1 MRSGVQC
8 RPMRAAL
15 LLATLLVVGTMLLA
29 ACGST
34 ASATHLSTP
43 ALPTDTATPLP
54 SPTTPPVTPTA
65 TAGLTSTTCLPDA
78 YGLYSSQTTYITS
91 IDAFNLPAPP
101 KTKHGIGSTGTNSY
115 GTLGGASGLCTIGTQ
130 ASIDAFYDAQLPSLG
145 WSHSTP
151 PSAVTQKCSA
161 SGAPWSGVQWWKDNG
176 LFSWGGDGDAG
187 GGSVF
192 WSYNFCM
199 AS

>member
-1 MRSGVQC
+1 MRNSSHCGLV
-8 RPMRAAL
+8 RAAL
-15 LLATLLVVGTMLLA
+15 VLATLLVASTVLLA
-29 ACGST
+29 ACGITS
-34 ASATHLSTP
+34 SATHLSTP
-43 ALPTDTATPLP
+43 VVATDTATPLP

-65 TAGLTSTTCLPDA
+65 GPTATTCLPDA
-78 YGLYSSQTTYITS
+78 YGLYASQTTYITS
-91 IDAFNLPAPP
+91 LDAFYLPAPP

-115 GTLGGASGLCTIGTQ
+115 GTMGGASGLCTIGTQ
-130 ASIDAFYDAQLPSLG
+130 ASINAFYDAQLPALG

-161 SGAPWSGVQWWKDNG
+161 SGAPWTGVQWWKDNN